1 MMDKDESEDA
11 YVAPVEKKEKI
22 PSIEDMDSDE
32 PTEPT
37 DEYDAESMIEKCS
50 TPEQLNEIIKLAQDK
65 LKTLTSTEEKE

>member
-1 MMDKDESEDA
+1 MMEADEEMMPEDKV
-11 YVAPVEKKEKI
+11 VAKEKI

-32 PTEPT
+32 PTESK

-50 TPEQLNEIIKLAQDK
+50 TPEQLNEIIKMAQDK